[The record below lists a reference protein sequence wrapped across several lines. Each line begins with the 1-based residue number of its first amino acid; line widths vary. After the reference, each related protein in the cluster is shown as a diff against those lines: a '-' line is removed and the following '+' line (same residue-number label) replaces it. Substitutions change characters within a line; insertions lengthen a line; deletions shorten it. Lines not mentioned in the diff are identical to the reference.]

1 MGMAKRKY
9 SKVAKTEPAETV
21 LSFLLPTG
29 TNTLYYDLPQIMSI
43 VNRRFYRQG
52 INVAVADIKVIST
65 SGVTGS
71 MTVSRVPHTWVAANA
86 WKKAFEAWNKQ
97 QKQALAE
104 SGALGARAKY
114 SDFKVYLD
122 SDHVSAGNQLPI
134 ALDGT
139 VATAGEWEY
148 SQIVIPNSGAP
159 GNNDER
165 YLHFVGQNFNG
176 TDSRGIIEGYADSRS
191 YPQSPDPVDPG
202 LDSNSNWLA
211 KMFDVGDNQG
221 EVIDNATDKNDELP
235 YPQVN
240 YPGGQSQLATTQYHD
255 SAFITGTTVGG
266 ITHMRGGQF
275 YCGLLKLNTVM
286 TIPQNESAIL
296 QIVLVPGNHRG
307 YLCEPMGDV

>member
-1 MGMAKRKY
+1 MAKRKY
-9 SKVAKTEPAETV
+9 SKVAKTEPAEMTLLYQLPDGANV
-21 LSFLLPTG
+21 LYF
-29 TNTLYYDLPQIMSI
+29 DLAQAMSI
-43 VNRRFYRQG
+43 INRRFYRQG
-52 INVAVADIKVIST
+52 INVAVSDFKLVST
-65 SGVTGS
+65 AGATGRVS
-71 MTVSRVPHTWVAANA
+71 ISRVPHTWVAANA

-104 SGALGARAKY
+104 SGAPGARAKFA
-114 SDFKVYLD
+114 DFKVYLD

-134 ALDGT
+134 SIDNT
-139 VATAGEWEY
+139 PVTPGEWEY

-176 TDSRGIIEGYADSRS
+176 TVSRGIIEGYADSRS

-240 YPGGQSQLATTQYHD
+240 YPGGENQLSLPQYHD
-255 SAFITGTTVGG
+255 SAVISGTTVGG
-266 ITHMRGGQF
+266 ITHLRGGQF
-275 YCGLLKLNTVM
+275 FCGLLRMDCNLTIPAANTVY
-286 TIPQNESAIL
+286 L
-296 QIVLVPGNHRG
+296 QINLVPGNHRG

>member
-1 MGMAKRKY
+1 MAKRKY
-9 SKVAKTEPAETV
+9 SKIAKTEPAEMTLLYQLPDGANV
-21 LSFLLPTG
+21 LYF
-29 TNTLYYDLPQIMSI
+29 DLAQAMSI
-43 VNRRFYRQG
+43 INRRFYRQG
-52 INVAVADIKVIST
+52 INVAVSDFKLVST
-65 SGVTGS
+65 AGATGRVS
-71 MTVSRVPHTWVAANA
+71 ISRVPHTWVAANA

-104 SGALGARAKY
+104 SGAPGARAKF

-134 ALDGT
+134 NIDNT
-139 VATAGEWEY
+139 PVTPGEWEY

-240 YPGGQSQLATTQYHD
+240 YPGGQNQLSLPQYHD
-255 SAFITGTTVGG
+255 SAVISGTTVGG
-266 ITHMRGGQF
+266 ITHLRGGQF
-275 YCGLLKLNTVM
+275 FCGLLRMDCNLTIPAANTVY
-286 TIPQNESAIL
+286 L
-296 QIVLVPGNHRG
+296 QINLVPGNHRG